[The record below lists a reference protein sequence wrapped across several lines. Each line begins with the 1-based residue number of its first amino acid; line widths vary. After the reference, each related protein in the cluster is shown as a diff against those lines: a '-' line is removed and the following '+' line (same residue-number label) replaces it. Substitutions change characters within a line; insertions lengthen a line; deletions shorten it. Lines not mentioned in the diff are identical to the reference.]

1 MPIDLRKLQHV
12 CILASERNF
21 TKAADKLCITQ
32 PALSRSITKLEEEL
46 GLQLFNRNPGDI
58 ALTPAGKSLVERAK
72 LLLENAQHLH
82 SDMALIRDGLSGNL
96 AIGMAPYPA
105 VVFLSSLTNNVLHE
119 QPGVKIQVE
128 VASRD
133 RLLAQLNAENI
144 EFFVAGSSLL
154 SVNEQYL
161 VEPLIKMRLSLF
173 VRKGHPILK
182 SKVSSARELLH
193 YPFIGA
199 LINRTNANNF
209 KVAMGLPESADFKL
223 TVACDDFSVLKP
235 LALSSDAILIA
246 PHRALG
252 KDLENGNLKE
262 VGVCGDLSILAN
274 AAIEICLVRF
284 ANRVLSPAAQAA
296 IAFLKNFATQSS
308 TQPNR
313 I

>member
-1 MPIDLRKLQHV
+1 MPVPVDLRKLQHV
-12 CILASERNF
+12 CVLASERNF

-32 PALSRSITKLEEEL
+32 PALSRSVTKLEEEL

-58 ALTPAGKSLVERAK
+58 ALTPAGRSLVERAK
-72 LLLENAQHLH
+72 LLLDNAQHLH
-82 SDMALIRDGLSGNL
+82 SYMALIRDGLSGNL

-105 VVFLSSLTNNVLHE
+105 VVFLSSLTSNVLHK
-119 QPGVKIQVE
+119 QQGVKIQVE

-161 VEPLIKMRLSLF
+161 VEALTKMRLSLF
-173 VRKGHPILK
+173 VKKGHPILK
-182 SKVSSARELLH
+182 SKVSNARELLN

-199 LINRTNANNF
+199 LINRANANNF
-209 KVAMGLPESADFKL
+209 KVALGLPESADFKL

-246 PHRALG
+246 PHLALG
-252 KDLENGNLKE
+252 EDLKERRFQE

-274 AAIEICLVRF
+274 AAIEVCVVRF

-296 IAFLKNFATQSS
+296 IALLKQLAAEQSLG
-308 TQPNR
+308 
-313 I
+313 